1 MFTFTLAKVNKLGDN
16 DPTYG
21 QRYWGEV
28 SDDLTPVSFNSKQDG
43 FTPGSTITA
52 EEKVMKQSAKGTQYW
67 TLKKVK
73 LIESSQLLESSET
86 PPERPYVPHTAIDP
100 KEVLRQLT
108 IINSKLDQ
116 LLGVVQVQEDYYHG
130 QDEDDA
136 PTEA

>member
-1 MFTFTLAKVNKLGDN
+1 MSFTFTLSEINKLGDN

-21 QRYWGEV
+21 QRYWGKV

-73 LIESSQLLESSET
+73 LVESTNAPVFVENPTQ
-86 PPERPYVPHTAIDP
+86 PPYVAHTPSPDN
-100 KEVLRQLT
+100 KDVMRQLT

-116 LLGVVQVQEDYYHG
+116 LLGVVEVQEDYYHG
-130 QDEDDA
+130 QD
-136 PTEA
+136 